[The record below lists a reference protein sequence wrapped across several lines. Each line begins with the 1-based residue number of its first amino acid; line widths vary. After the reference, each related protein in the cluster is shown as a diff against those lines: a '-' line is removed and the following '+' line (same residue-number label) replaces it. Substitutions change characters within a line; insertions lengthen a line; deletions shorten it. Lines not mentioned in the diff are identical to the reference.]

1 MTNSAWVSTSNE
13 WSTFIFFMLLTLIIV
28 FIAEVMHRKE
38 YLSSY
43 STRNIVHL
51 IVGVYSSLSPFFFK
65 YNHYPILIAILF
77 LFLNIISHQY
87 ISLKSLHSEDRETF
101 GTIYFPLAY
110 LILVAGFWEYPEF
123 LIMSILTLAI
133 ADPAASQVGNSVK
146 SPNYFRVWRDE
157 KTIQGTIAFFLCTN
171 FIIIIVG
178 NLLLEFSLILI
189 FVFSLFVSTAATI
202 AESVSYKGTDNLSI
216 PIISILFMIGFFEI
230 FQDPFYINLNTVSYD
245 KVFTVIFIVFSFLI
259 AYYLKALTISGCL
272 GAIVMGILI
281 TIFGSF
287 IYLIPISVF
296 FILSSALSG
305 VLKPKF
311 HKSNGT
317 GRDIAQVYANGGIAL
332 IICILD
338 FFWNDPTLIYLY
350 LSSVASAASDTW
362 GTEFGKL
369 SKKHPVSI
377 LSFQKMNHGTSGGV
391 TLIGTAG
398 SLVGSLV
405 IGLVALLIMPVHSL
419 VFFGIIV
426 SGFLGSIFDSIVGA
440 SLQGKFQTPDG
451 KMIEERVQDATLVS
465 GRSWM
470 TNNHVNL
477 LNTAFSP
484 FIMAVFLY
492 LI

>member
-1 MTNSAWVSTSNE
+1 MVKVGTPFTLYTQNWYPY
-13 WSTFIFFMLLTLIIV
+13 LT
-28 FIAEVMHRKE
+28 
-38 YLSSY
+38 
-43 STRNIVHL
+43 
-51 IVGVYSSLSPFFFK
+51 P
-65 YNHYPILIAILF
+65 
-77 LFLNIISHQY
+77 
-87 ISLKSLHSEDRETF
+87 
-101 GTIYFPLAY
+101 
-110 LILVAGFWEYPEF
+110 
-123 LIMSILTLAI
+123 
-133 ADPAASQVGNSVK
+133 
-146 SPNYFRVWRDE
+146 
-157 KTIQGTIAFFLCTN
+157 
-171 FIIIIVG
+171 
-178 NLLLEFSLILI
+178 
-189 FVFSLFVSTAATI
+189 SLFVSTAATI
-202 AESVSYKGTDNLSI
+202 AESVSLKGTDNLSI

-230 FQDPFYINLNTVSYD
+230 FQNPFYVNLNTVSYD

-296 FILSSALSG
+296 FILSSTLSG

-311 HKSNGT
+311 HKSNSK
-317 GRDIAQVYANGGIAL
+317 GRDIVQVYANGGIAL

-338 FFWNDPTLIYLY
+338 FFWNDPILIYLY

-391 TLIGTAG
+391 TLIGTTG

-405 IGLVALLIMPVHSL
+405 IGSVTFLIVPVHNL
-419 VFFGIIV
+419 VLLGIIV
-426 SGFLGSIFDSIVGA
+426 SGFLGSIFDSVVGA
-440 SLQGKFQTPDG
+440 SLQGKFKTPDG
-451 KMIEERVQDATLVS
+451 KIIEEGVQEATLVS
-465 GRSWM
+465 GKTWM
-470 TNNHVNL
+470 TNNLVNL

-484 FIMAVFLY
+484 FIMAIFLY